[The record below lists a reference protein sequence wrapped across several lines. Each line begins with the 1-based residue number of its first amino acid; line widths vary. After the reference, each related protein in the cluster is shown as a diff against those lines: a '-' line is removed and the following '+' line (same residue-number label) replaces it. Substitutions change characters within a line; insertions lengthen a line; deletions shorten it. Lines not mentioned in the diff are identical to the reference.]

1 MDSFDVLFYC
11 NASAEVGFG
20 HLRRC
25 LFLAEEI
32 GEDGIE
38 DVAFAGAFDDSAR
51 ELIRNE
57 APERR
62 CLENLSGVECR
73 VVVIDY
79 MFDSQHMDAYDVSL
93 IAAVAKHASVAVLMS
108 SSATVPSELPVD
120 VVVGHLLDYTQE
132 TNFELKAG
140 LQYAPVAPGVEE
152 YRPPEPRAAE
162 QVERVFVGFGNVD
175 DPSGVRLALRALQH
189 VGYSGHVDLLLP
201 PALVDRAGELRG
213 MDRSFDLALH
223 HNIPSVPALLTRADC
238 MIGSYG
244 HMTFEALALGMP
256 VVVVGMKAFMV
267 EYADQLA
274 EQGMLVSAGYV
285 DDLEVEDLAA
295 ELLRLD
301 ARRRRRLSS
310 NALSRLDGKGLQ
322 RAARDIGD
330 LVTRGAVGGAVGDS
344 SGE

>member
-25 LFLAEEI
+25 LFLAGEI
-32 GEDGIE
+32 EEDGIK
-38 DVAFAGAFDDSAR
+38 DIAFAGAFDHSAKR
-51 ELIRNE
+51 LIHEE
-57 APERR
+57 APESR
-62 CLENLSGVECR
+62 CLDDLNGVECR

-93 IAAVAKHASVAVLMS
+93 IAEVAKHASGSVLMS

-120 VVVGHLLDYTQE
+120 VVVGHLLDSTQE
-132 TNFELKAG
+132 TNFKLKAG

-152 YRPPEPRAAE
+152 YRPTEPRAAE
-162 QVERVFVGFGNVD
+162 QVERIFVGFGNVD
-175 DPSGVRLALRALQH
+175 NPSGVHLALGALQQID
-189 VGYSGHVDLLLP
+189 YSDQVDLLLP
-201 PALVDRAGELRG
+201 PALTDRADEFR
-213 MDRSFDLALH
+213 DRERSFELTLH
-223 HNIPSVPALLTRADC
+223 HNIPSVPALLNEADC

-256 VVVVGMKAFMV
+256 IVVVGMKVFMV
-267 EYADQLA
+267 EYADQVA
-274 EQGMLVSAGYV
+274 ERDMLVSAGYV
-285 DDLEVEDLAA
+285 DDLDAENLAV

-301 ARRRRRLSS
+301 VSRRRILSS
-310 NALSRLDGKGLQ
+310 NSLSRLDGKGLQ
-322 RAARDIGD
+322 RAAREIFD
-330 LVTRGAVGGAVGDS
+330 LASRGAVGGTVRDR